1 MDIRDLQYGDL
12 VLVNGIVNRVDYD
25 LLHQMTANDHTNL
38 EIKGL
43 PLTAEFLEANG
54 FDDVNEGKLLFTR
67 YIRSVVHP
75 FGNQYGRDTQSII
88 VYWREISSDVYV
100 ERPFGYN
107 NLQTKTTC
115 ADIVYVHEL
124 QHLLNICGLNE
135 VSYDFHYG
143 KQQD

>member
-12 VLVNGIVNRVDYD
+12 VLVNGTVNFVDYD
-25 LLHQMTANDHTNL
+25 LLHQMTANDYTNL

-54 FDDVNEGKLLFTR
+54 FEDINKGKLSFTR
-67 YIRSVVHP
+67 YIRSVDHP
-75 FGNQYGRDTQSII
+75 FEDEYGRDRQSII
-88 VYWREISSDVYV
+88 VYWRENSSDVYI

-107 NLQTKTTC
+107 NLQTKTMC
-115 ADIVYVHEL
+115 ADIIYIHEL

-135 VSYDFHYG
+135 ISYDFQYG